1 MRKVF
6 LDDKRQAP
14 KGYILV
20 TSAKQCIQLLK
31 EEKVSVI
38 SLDYNLGYKKP
49 KGYQVAKYMV
59 DKKVFPDKIIIHSN
73 SRRGR
78 LKMYRLLFLNKPKKV
93 LVYIRPLPHALLNK
107 SGRLSRID
115 IRTGRRERNNHHH
128 YAI

>member
-1 MRKVF
+1 MLWGGKGHMRKVF

-93 LVYIRPLPHALLNK
+93 LVYIRPLP
-107 SGRLSRID
+107 
-115 IRTGRRERNNHHH
+115 TPF
-128 YAI
+128 